1 MGNLVSIEQLFV
13 NRQSLLFAEDYIQ
26 YFIRLFVTEIVNLFL
41 D

>member
-13 NRQSLLFAEDYIQ
+13 NRQSLLFAEIYIQ
-26 YFIRLFVTEIVNLFL
+26 HFIRLFVAEIVNLFL